1 MDKMLK
7 NQEKTNKYDN
17 IVSGVFAPL
26 FLYYVIHN
34 VAVIGGLAI
43 LELAVGKVEMLN
55 LGEEGLFYARTV
67 VRMAGMALGGV
78 AVYPYYV
85 REQAKNK
92 KKSLSLKI
100 GTALVLGGALLS
112 LGINYLFAVTGF
124 IESSAG
130 YQQVAEV
137 QFALP
142 LWMAFMFY
150 GILSP
155 VVEEMVFRGIACNR
169 LCQNTSHVMGIVGS
183 ALLFGVFH
191 GNVVQMLY
199 GTLMGV
205 VMGYVYGRYHNLTAP
220 ILVHS
225 AANIA
230 IYVITYFF

>member
-7 NQEKTNKYDN
+7 NQGKTNKNDN
-17 IVSGVFAPL
+17 IVIGVFAPL
-26 FLYYVIHN
+26 LLYYVIHN
-34 VAVIGGLAI
+34 TAVIGGLAI
-43 LELAVGKVEMLN
+43 LELIVGKVEMLHFS
-55 LGEEGLFYARTV
+55 EEGLFYAKTM
-67 VRMAGMALGGV
+67 VRMAGMTLGGV

-85 REQAKNK
+85 KEKAENM
-92 KKSLSLKI
+92 KKSLSLRM
-100 GTALVLGGALLS
+100 GMALVLCGALLS
-112 LGINYLFAVTGF
+112 LGINYLFAAIGF
-124 IESSAG
+124 TESSDG

-142 LWMAFMFY
+142 LWLAFVFY

-155 VVEEMVFRGIACNR
+155 IVEEMVFRGIACNR
-169 LCQNTSHVMGIVGS
+169 LCQNTSPVIGIVGS
-183 ALLFGVFH
+183 ALLFGAFH

-220 ILVHS
+220 VLVHS
-225 AANIA
+225 AANVA